1 MLHKDNDTLCLEVI
15 LLNAAK
21 CSIKEVLALG
31 NKSALH
37 FDSVTNTQFIGFEY
51 HTNILQ

>member
-21 CSIKEVLALG
+21 RSIKVLALG

-37 FDSVTNTQFIGFEY
+37 FDSVTNTQFIGFEF